1 MKLSP
6 PAALAACL
14 LAAVGALAQDADPR
28 FSVSGFGSLGAV
40 YHNIEDA
47 KYRRDV
53 AQPQGAPAGQLSTN
67 VDSMLGLQ
75 LSARPIPQFETTLQL
90 ISRNT
95 IERDYQPQVSWAYAK
110 YKPSDSV
117 ALRVGRLG
125 LEVYMQGDSAEIGYA
140 NLLVRQPIVFYPR
153 TIDGLDLDLLY
164 PLGEGMGRLKAM
176 AGSTI
181 GKLTYSDPYDTQGS
195 RINAGLAEYAQGSW
209 VARASY
215 GRITLNREL
224 LGQPLDGLRAAL
236 AMAPNGAAVNRYLSM
251 KNRLISYTSLA
262 AAYDEGPLQG
272 TASLVQIASE
282 GWQNQRALTSQL
294 GYRLGKFTPY
304 LAYSMTRT
312 DRTIIPTGIPSGL
325 LPAYDALNQGVTRA
339 QASFKN
345 NQSDLALGARYDISR
360 NTSLK
365 LQVDRILYRD
375 PGSIWDDS
383 LSYTDYQNR
392 PNRGGTLLSGVLE
405 FVF

>member
-1 MKLSP
+1 MKLTP
-6 PAALAACL
+6 QAVLAAFL
-14 LAAVGALAQDADPR
+14 LVTVSAQAQEADPR
-28 FSVSGFGSLGAV
+28 FTLSGFGSLGAV
-40 YHNIEDA
+40 YHNTEDV

-53 AQPQGAPAGQLSTN
+53 AQPKGARAGELSTD

-75 LSARPIPQFETTLQL
+75 LSVRPTPQLEATLQL
-90 ISRNT
+90 VSRNT

-110 YKPSDSV
+110 YKPNDSV

-153 TIDGLDLDLLY
+153 TMDGLDLDLLY
-164 PLGEGMGRLKAM
+164 PLGEGMLRFKAM
-176 AGSTI
+176 VGSAT

-215 GRITLNREL
+215 GRITLNHEL
-224 LGQPLDGLRAAL
+224 IGQPLDGLRAAL

-251 KNRLISYTSLA
+251 QNRLITYTSLA
-262 AAYDEGPLQG
+262 VAYDEGPLQG

-282 GWQNQRALTSQL
+282 DWQNQQGFTSQL

-304 LAYSMTRT
+304 VAYSRSRT
-312 DRTIIPTGIPSGL
+312 DRSIIATGIPSGL
-325 LPAYDALNQGVTRA
+325 SPATDALNRGATTA
-339 QASFKN
+339 QANLKN
-345 NQSDLALGARYDISR
+345 NLSDAALGVRYDLSR
-360 NTSLK
+360 NTSVK

-383 LSYTDYQNR
+383 LAKTDYQNR
-392 PNRGGTLLSGVLE
+392 SNRAMMLLSGVLE